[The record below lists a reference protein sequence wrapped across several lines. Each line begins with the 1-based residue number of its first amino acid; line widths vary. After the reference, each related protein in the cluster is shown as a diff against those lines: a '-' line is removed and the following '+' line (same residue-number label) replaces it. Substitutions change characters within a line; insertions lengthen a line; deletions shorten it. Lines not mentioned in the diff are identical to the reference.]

1 MTMNR
6 PMSVY
11 AWAVALGCHFL
22 LANGLW
28 IWAGL
33 LPGLL
38 VVLPLALG
46 LPGLLRRQRYTAGWL
61 TLLLSGYIAALMS
74 EAASVP
80 SRYGI
85 ALGFSTLAAVEFVAL
100 VLFVRWSARENG
112 VARI

>member
-1 MTMNR
+1 
-6 PMSVY
+6 MSAAPSSR
-11 AWAVALGCHFL
+11 AWAVALACHFA

-46 LPGLLRRQRYTAGWL
+46 LPGLLRRRRYTAGWL
-61 TLLLSGYIAALMS
+61 TLLLSGYVAALLA

-85 ALGFSTLAAVEFVAL
+85 ALGFASVAAVEFVAL

-112 VARI
+112 IARI

>member
-1 MTMNR
+1 MNR
-6 PMSVY
+6 PLSVY
-11 AWAVALGCHFL
+11 AWAIALGCHFL

-38 VVLPLALG
+38 LVLPLALG
-46 LPGLLRRQRYTAGWL
+46 LPGLIRRRRYTAGWL
-61 TLLLSGYIAALMS
+61 TLLLSGYIAGLMA

-85 ALGFSTLAAVEFVAL
+85 ALGFSGLAAVEFAAL

>member
-1 MTMNR
+1 MKT
-6 PMSVY
+6 PLSWY
-11 AWAVALGCHFL
+11 AWAFAISCHFV

-38 VVLPLALG
+38 LVLPLALA
-46 LPGLLRRQRYTAGWL
+46 LPGLIRKKRYTAGWL

-80 SRYGI
+80 SRYAI
-85 ALGFSTLAAVEFVAL
+85 ALAFSAVAAVEFAAL

>member
-1 MTMNR
+1 MAR
-6 PMSVY
+6 PSHR
-11 AWAVALGCHFL
+11 AWAAALACHAL

-38 VVLPLALG
+38 VVLPLACG
-46 LPGLLRRQRYTAGWL
+46 LPGLIRRRRYTAGWL
-61 TLLLSGYIAALMS
+61 TLLLSGYIAALMA

-80 SRYGI
+80 SRYTL
-85 ALGFSTLAAVEFVAL
+85 ALAFSSLAAVEFAAL

>member
-1 MTMNR
+1 MKT
-6 PMSVY
+6 PLSGY
-11 AWAVALGCHFL
+11 AWAVAIACHFV

-33 LPGLL
+33 LTGFLL
-38 VVLPLALG
+38 VLPLAIA
-46 LPGLLRRQRYTAGWL
+46 LPGLIRKKRYTAGWL
-61 TLLLSGYIAALMS
+61 TLLLSGYIAALVS

-80 SRYGI
+80 SRYTI
-85 ALGFSTLAAVEFVAL
+85 ALSFSAVAAVEFAAL

>member
-1 MTMNR
+1 MKR
-6 PMSVY
+6 PLSVY
-11 AWAVALGCHFL
+11 AWAAALGCHFL
-22 LANGLW
+22 LANGLC

-33 LPGLL
+33 LPCLLL
-38 VVLPLALG
+38 VAPLALG
-46 LPGLLRRQRYTAGWL
+46 LPGLIRRRRYTAGWL
-61 TLLLSGYIAALMS
+61 TLLLSGYIAGLMA

-85 ALGFSTLAAVEFVAL
+85 ALGFSVLAAVEFAAL